1 MERPRRILDTPLD
14 EIHDSDLLG
23 LVSELYEVTTV
34 PPANNRSLFS
44 FLSQCPYPAGYGKR
58 YKLERDRLT
67 PGRLLLR
74 KVGTFENTAIY
85 KMCNELAQMQNQ
97 TAEIALN
104 MNLYAFLNKYLPD
117 YEAKPKK
124 RGYDP
129 RDWR

>member
-1 MERPRRILDTPLD
+1 
-14 EIHDSDLLG
+14 
-23 LVSELYEVTTV
+23 
-34 PPANNRSLFS
+34 
-44 FLSQCPYPAGYGKR
+44 
-58 YKLERDRLT
+58 
-67 PGRLLLR
+67 
-74 KVGTFENTAIY
+74 
-85 KMCNELAQMQNQ
+85 MQNQ